1 MSAVIQSEMSLTRLD
16 FERVRKLIHARAGI
30 ALSEAKQ
37 QMAHSRLSRRVR
49 ATGAAGFGEYLDKL
63 ERQGGAEWQ
72 EFVNA
77 LTTNLTSFF
86 REQHHFP
93 VLSEFAANHARENGS
108 PLKVWC
114 SAASTGEEPY
124 SIAMT
129 LAEAGQNN
137 ATVISTDI
145 DTNVLDTARRG
156 VYKFDNVK
164 ALQPAQLRRWFLKG
178 RAGNEGWIKVRP
190 ELARMCRF
198 EPLNLLAG
206 DWAVKGPFDVIF
218 CRNVM
223 IYFDK
228 PTQYRIIERF
238 AEVVRP
244 GGLLFAGHS
253 ENFSDART
261 HFTLRGKTVY
271 VRT

>member
-1 MSAVIQSEMSLTRLD
+1 MSMVAAGDAALTRVD
-16 FERVRKLIHARAGI
+16 FERVRKLIYARAGI

-49 ATGAAGFGEYLDKL
+49 ATGADGFADYLDRL
-63 ERQGGAEWQ
+63 ERHGGDEWQ

-86 REQHHFP
+86 RERHHFP
-93 VLSEFAANHARENGS
+93 VLAEFAAAHASASSS

-129 LAEAGQNN
+129 LAELGQSQ
-137 ATVISTDI
+137 ASVLSTDI
-145 DTNVLDTARRG
+145 DTNVLEQARRG
-156 VYKFDNVK
+156 VYRNEGIKS
-164 ALQPAQLRRWFLKG
+164 LEPAQLRRWFLKG
-178 RAGNEGWIKVRP
+178 RGANEGHVKVRP

-198 EPLNLLAG
+198 EPLNLLADSWSIG
-206 DWAVKGPFDVIF
+206 GPFDVIF

-228 PTQYRIIERF
+228 PTQYRILERF
-238 AEVVRP
+238 AAVLRP

-253 ENFSDART
+253 ENFSEARK
-261 HFTLRGKTVY
+261 HFALRGKTVY
-271 VRT
+271 ERV

>member
-1 MSAVIQSEMSLTRLD
+1 MVIAAVGDASLTRGD
-16 FERVRKLIHARAGI
+16 FERVRKLIYARAGI

-49 ATGAAGFGEYLDKL
+49 ATGAAGFGDYLDRL
-63 ERQGGAEWQ
+63 ERHGGDEWQ

-93 VLSEFAANHARENGS
+93 LLAEFAGRHAS
-108 PLKVWC
+108 SSAAPLKVWC

-129 LAEAGQNN
+129 LAELGQTQ
-137 ATVISTDI
+137 ASVLSTDI
-145 DTNVLDTARRG
+145 DTKVLETARRG
-156 VYKFDNVK
+156 VYRDDGIKT
-164 ALQPAQLRRWFLKG
+164 LESAQLRRWFLKG
-178 RAGNEGWIKVRP
+178 RGANAGHVKVRP
-190 ELARMCRF
+190 ELQRMCRF
-198 EPLNLLAG
+198 EPLNLLADSWSIG
-206 DWAVKGPFDVIF
+206 GPFDAIF

-228 PTQYRIIERF
+228 PTQYRVLERF
-238 AEVVRP
+238 AAVLRP

-253 ENFSDART
+253 ENFSEARQ

-271 VRT
+271 ERT